1 LIVRRIEKNQ
11 IEGVGGS
18 GRQPALHGSLKDRE
32 VIAEGLQVVTKGFC
46 GTVILLKKKS
56 GFGPAAQGLKSVGSG
71 AGKEIQNAGIGNP
84 VGQGGENGRANTVLG
99 RAKS

>member
-1 LIVRRIEKNQ
+1 
-11 IEGVGGS
+11 
-18 GRQPALHGSLKDRE
+18 
-32 VIAEGLQVVTKGFC
+32 
-46 GTVILLKKKS
+46 VILLKKKS